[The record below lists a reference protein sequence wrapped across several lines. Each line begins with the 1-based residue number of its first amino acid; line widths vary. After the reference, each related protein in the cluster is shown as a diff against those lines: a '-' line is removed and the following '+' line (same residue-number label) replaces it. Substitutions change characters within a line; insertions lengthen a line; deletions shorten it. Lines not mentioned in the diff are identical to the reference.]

1 MAMRSVL
8 SGLSNEGEWILGA
21 TNFDEDL
28 HFSSYYL
35 RASMASRSVLGGVPG
50 YTALVAHYS
59 DFTERYYLLRD
70 ECLSVAAALLSK
82 AVKDPSWL
90 PQVLSEIEVRSADLE
105 RVFDD
110 GLSSFDPISDD
121 VGRLLDL
128 YRDHHDRHERLYE
141 VARIPEA
148 LDRGVEYFSR
158 HLRLL
163 LRDRRVLLTEPGS

>member
-121 VGRLLDL
+121 VG
-128 YRDHHDRHERLYE
+128 EC
-141 VARIPEA
+141 
-148 LDRGVEYFSR
+148 
-158 HLRLL
+158 
-163 LRDRRVLLTEPGS
+163 